1 MLTAVCLDLFRSRH
15 DSNRPVNYLTSD
27 TSFPSPPTASLS
39 SKPAVKITPSQT
51 PVNPGLSLPQDFPPL
66 VAPQPP
72 PPAPTRLQSKVT
84 SSAAIKPVVPVLP
97 SPSSKL
103 VAMQKDQPHSEQAS
117 ITEPGTLSMS
127 ETSVTSKQKND
138 SASSSLPEANAE
150 SKPVEHATDQ
160 SFKPTEKKLRPSKL
174 DIAAAKDGIKKGKA
188 STDNAGVASGPLPSQ
203 PLTPATAVSQ
213 VSTSSATR
221 SNQARA
227 ARVPP
232 QSKAETRPGSPTVA
246 PTFASKHASR
256 QPSIASIERPG
267 TPASENFLDNMSLAS
282 MTLSRANSPPPT
294 KVGSAPVRHVTKSQ
308 QKKERQAR
316 AKQAEEASKVE
327 ELPPKAE
334 EPMQA
339 PIIGRKKKAKKE
351 KTQGTADSTPTVTRP
366 TSPVYKE
373 EEPTEAKPEPVTP
386 ITPIKEGKKPTSK
399 IAGDIKEP
407 DTPSSPATPASHDTQ
422 KASLTA
428 ASIFAS
434 LVKSGELNA
443 SASELFKSVPGLNY
457 RFEGLE
463 LDLAVADDS
472 TVSDSQ
478 MHSLDQGEAI
488 TIQKSPTNHVVVL
501 PDRSALRGLTADQ
514 AARYVELRKQ
524 ALANG
529 DVPSN
534 QALAGLVPVLPQI
547 TLPAARS
554 HSRTASEDHK
564 LSNPFATPTSG
575 STPFTTSMQ
584 KYYAMDG
591 GKDPNFLKKNP
602 HLTVEAAEHA
612 LAQSRKET
620 EALEKKL
627 NALLKK
633 NRRLLFGNAH

>member
-1 MLTAVCLDLFRSRH
+1 MLTAVCLGPFLSRH

-103 VAMQKDQPHSEQAS
+103 VAMQKDQSHSEQTS
-117 ITEPGTLSMS
+117 ITEPGILSMS
-127 ETSVTSKQKND
+127 EASVTPKQKNN

-150 SKPVEHATDQ
+150 LKPVEHAPDQ

-227 ARVPP
+227 TRVPP

-282 MTLSRANSPPPT
+282 MTLSRANSPPPS

-366 TSPVYKE
+366 TSPVLKE
-373 EEPTEAKPEPVTP
+373 EEPAEAKPEPV
-386 ITPIKEGKKPTSK
+386 TPIKEGKKPTSK

-407 DTPSSPATPASHDTQ
+407 DTPSSPATPASHDAQ

-501 PDRSALRGLTADQ
+501 PDRSALRGLTAAQ
-514 AARYVELRKQ
+514 ASRYVELRKQ

-547 TLPAARS
+547 ALPVARNS
-554 HSRTASEDHK
+554 SRSPSEDHK

-575 STPFTTSMQ
+575 STPFSTSMH
-584 KYYAMDG
+584 KYGAMDRSED
-591 GKDPNFLKKNP
+591 KLFLKKNP
-602 HLTVEAAEHA
+602 HLTVEVAEQA

-627 NALLKK
+627 NAVLKK
-633 NRRLLFGNAH
+633 NRRLLFGNSH

>member
-1 MLTAVCLDLFRSRH
+1 
-15 DSNRPVNYLTSD
+15 
-27 TSFPSPPTASLS
+27 
-39 SKPAVKITPSQT
+39 
-51 PVNPGLSLPQDFPPL
+51 
-66 VAPQPP
+66 
-72 PPAPTRLQSKVT
+72 
-84 SSAAIKPVVPVLP
+84 
-97 SPSSKL
+97 
-103 VAMQKDQPHSEQAS
+103 MQKDQPHSEQTSS
-117 ITEPGTLSMS
+117 IEPGTLSMS
-127 ETSVTSKQKND
+127 EASVTSKQKND
-138 SASSSLPEANAE
+138 GASSSLPEANAA
-150 SKPVEHATDQ
+150 SKSFEPAPDQ

-188 STDNAGVASGPLPSQ
+188 STDNAGVTSGPLPSQ

-213 VSTSSATR
+213 LSTSSATR

-227 ARVPP
+227 TRVPP
-232 QSKAETRPGSPTVA
+232 QSKAETRPGSPTAA

-267 TPASENFLDNMSLAS
+267 TPASEKFWDNMSLAS

-327 ELPPKAE
+327 EPPPKAE

-366 TSPVYKE
+366 TSPMPKE
-373 EEPTEAKPEPVTP
+373 EELTEAKPEPVTP
-386 ITPIKEGKKPTSK
+386 VKEGKKPASK

-428 ASIFAS
+428 ASIFAN
-434 LVKSGELNA
+434 LVKSGELSA
-443 SASELFKSVPGLNY
+443 SVSELFKSAPGLNY

-501 PDRSALRGLTADQ
+501 PDRSALRGLTAAQ

-534 QALAGLVPVLPQI
+534 QALAGLVPVLPQV
-547 TLPAARS
+547 TLPVPRFS
-554 HSRTASEDHK
+554 SRTASEDQK
-564 LSNPFATPTSG
+564 LPNPFATPTSG
-575 STPFTTSMQ
+575 STLFTTSMQ
-584 KYYAMDG
+584 KYGAMDRSR
-591 GKDPNFLKKNP
+591 DENFLKKNP
-602 HLTVEAAEHA
+602 NLSTESAEQA
-612 LAQSRKET
+612 LSLQRKET

-627 NALLKK
+627 NGLLKK

>member
-1 MLTAVCLDLFRSRH
+1 M
-15 DSNRPVNYLTSD
+15 
-27 TSFPSPPTASLS
+27 
-39 SKPAVKITPSQT
+39 TPSQT

-72 PPAPTRLQSKVT
+72 TPAPTRLQSKVT

-97 SPSSKL
+97 SPSSKV
-103 VAMQKDQPHSEQAS
+103 VAMQKDQPHSEQTS
-117 ITEPGTLSMS
+117 IVEPGTLSMS
-127 ETSVTSKQKND
+127 EVSVTSKQKND
-138 SASSSLPEANAE
+138 SASSSLPETNPE
-150 SKPVEHATDQ
+150 SKLAEHAPDQ
-160 SFKPTEKKLRPSKL
+160 SFQPTEKKLRPSKL

-188 STDNAGVASGPLPSQ
+188 STDNTGVASGPLPSQ

-227 ARVPP
+227 IRVPL

-282 MTLSRANSPPPT
+282 MTLSRANSPPPS
-294 KVGSAPVRHVTKSQ
+294 KVGSAPVRHLTKSQ

-327 ELPPKAE
+327 ELPSKAE

-366 TSPVYKE
+366 TSPVPKE

-386 ITPIKEGKKPTSK
+386 VKEGKKPASK

-407 DTPSSPATPASHDTQ
+407 DTPSSPATPASHDRQ
-422 KASLTA
+422 ASLTA

-434 LVKSGELNA
+434 LVKSGEISA
-443 SASELFKSVPGLNY
+443 SASELFKPVQGLNY

-463 LDLAVADDS
+463 SELALADDS

-488 TIQKSPTNHVVVL
+488 TIQKSPTDHVVVL
-501 PDRSALRGLTADQ
+501 PDRSALRGLTAVQ

-534 QALAGLVPVLPQI
+534 QGHTGLVPDLPQVA
-547 TLPAARS
+547 LPVARVS
-554 HSRTASEDHK
+554 PRSPSEDHK
-564 LSNPFATPTSG
+564 LSNPFLSPTG
-575 STPFTTSMQ
+575 MQ
-584 KYYAMDG
+584 KYG
-591 GKDPNFLKKNP
+591 VIERTREEKIFLKKNP
-602 HLTVEAAEHA
+602 HLTVQAAEEA
-612 LAQSRKET
+612 YAQARKET
-620 EALEKKL
+620 EAIEKKL
-627 NALLKK
+627 NAVIKK

>member
-1 MLTAVCLDLFRSRH
+1 MLTAVCLDQHHSRH
-15 DSNRPVNYLTSD
+15 ETNRPVNYLTNN
-27 TSFPSPPTASLS
+27 TSFPSPPTTSLS
-39 SKPAVKITPSQT
+39 SKPAAKITPGQT

-103 VAMQKDQPHSEQAS
+103 VAMQKDQPHSEQTS
-117 ITEPGTLSMS
+117 IIEPGTLAMS
-127 ETSVTSKQKND
+127 EASATSKQKND
-138 SASSSLPEANAE
+138 GASSSLPEPNAE
-150 SKPVEHATDQ
+150 PKSVEHAPDQ
-160 SFKPTEKKLRPSKL
+160 SFKPTEKKMRPSKL
-174 DIAAAKDGIKKGKA
+174 DIAAAKDGSKKGKA

-213 VSTSSATR
+213 VSNSSATR

-227 ARVPP
+227 TRVPP

-282 MTLSRANSPPPT
+282 MTLSRANSPPPS

-366 TSPVYKE
+366 TSPVLKE
-373 EEPTEAKPEPVTP
+373 EELTEAKLEPVTP
-386 ITPIKEGKKPTSK
+386 IKESKKPASK
-399 IAGDIKEP
+399 VAGDIKEP

-434 LVKSGELNA
+434 LVKSGEISA

-463 LDLAVADDS
+463 LDSAVADDS

-501 PDRSALRGLTADQ
+501 PDRSALRGLTSTQ

-534 QALAGLVPVLPQI
+534 QALTGLAPVLPQI

-554 HSRTASEDHK
+554 SSRADSEDHK
-564 LSNPFATPTSG
+564 LSNPFLSPTGPS
-575 STPFTTSMQ
+575 PFSASMQ
-584 KYYAMDG
+584 KYALDG
-591 GKDPNFLKKNP
+591 GKDRNFLKKNP
-602 HLTVEAAEHA
+602 HLTIEAAEHA

-627 NALLKK
+627 NAVLKK